1 MYTCGDFELSPKIF
15 IISTEQWNTQRE
27 LNVSMS
33 GQEKKRINIFPF
45 TTSFFENVSDF
56 EHYVREILPDI
67 LTVEHTQVR
76 KPDLMVF
83 AYQGDHS
90 LWGYAEIE
98 GWKDPNE
105 TEAAVG
111 IEWGGGK
118 FRRLYK
124 IKPCSLKEFKKHIPY
139 AFLLSLGLD
148 TTSIVYAPVISVEIF
163 NQLLKE
169 AEGEIN
175 LCIH

>member
-1 MYTCGDFELSPKIF
+1 LR
-15 IISTEQWNTQRE
+15 IILET
-27 LNVSMS
+27 
-33 GQEKKRINIFPF
+33 
-45 TTSFFENVSDF
+45 
-56 EHYVREILPDI
+56 LPDI
-67 LTVEHTQVR
+67 LTVEHTQLR

-98 GWKDPNE
+98 SWKDPSE

-111 IEWGGGK
+111 IEWGEGK

-124 IKPCSLKEFKKHIPY
+124 IKPCSLKEFKKHVPY
-139 AFLLSLGLD
+139 AFLFGLGCD
-148 TTSIVYAPVISVEIF
+148 TRSIVYAPKISVEIF
-163 NQLLKE
+163 NHLLRK

-175 LCIH
+175 CCIH